1 MLTTVEGV
9 FKNGRIEL
17 EGEPPAL
24 EESRVI
30 VTFLADADAA
40 VPSPSDANVRMLDL
54 LRAWE
59 TEPLSPEEDRVL
71 GDFEAFQARHPLR
84 LARLD
89 DEP

>member
-17 EGEPPAL
+17 EEEPPAL

-30 VTFLADADAA
+30 VTFLSEASAA
-40 VPSPSDANVRMLDL
+40 LASPSESNVRMLDL

-59 TEPLSPEEDRVL
+59 AEPLSREEDRML
-71 GDFEAFQARHPLR
+71 DDFEAFQARHPLR

-89 DEP
+89 EEP

>member
-17 EGEPPAL
+17 EEEPPAL
-24 EESRVI
+24 EEARVI
-30 VTFLADADAA
+30 VTFLADAEAS
-40 VPSPSDANVRMLDL
+40 VPSPPESNVRMLDPL
-54 LRAWE
+54 GAWQA
-59 TEPLSPEEDRVL
+59 EPLSAEENRVL
-71 GDFEAFQARHPLR
+71 DDFEAFQARHPLR